1 MKNTYKEELARIYL
15 KFYFALF
22 YIFVFIYIIFTAIF
36 FYKIIFESNHIGI
49 NPLKFI
55 YIFICIAIFYSA
67 NLFIVN
73 TRRNSIFMLLI
84 CIISISGIY
93 FINKYDILVE
103 YHEWIQ
109 RGMPSRPWE

>member
-1 MKNTYKEELARIYL
+1 MKNSYKEELMRLYL

-22 YIFVFIYIIFTAIF
+22 YIFIFIYIILTAIF

-49 NPLKFI
+49 NPIKFI
-55 YIFICIAIFYSA
+55 YIFIFIAIFYSA
-67 NLFIVN
+67 NLFIVS

-84 CIISISGIY
+84 CIISISVIHFMDNY
-93 FINKYDILVE
+93 NILVE

-109 RGMPSRPWE
+109 RGMPSKPWE